1 MERRLK
7 MMIAGSIAVWV
18 PVSSAAQASPAAVD
32 LSKAY
37 RLKAEPKDDSP
48 PLPAPH
54 KFR

>member
-18 PVSSAAQASPAAVD
+18 PVSTAAQASPVVID
-32 LSKAY
+32 LGKAY
-37 RLKAEPKDDSP
+37 RLKAGPADESP
-48 PLPAPH
+48 VLPAPH

>member
-18 PVSSAAQASPAAVD
+18 PVSTAAQPSPAAVD
-32 LSKAY
+32 LNKAY
-37 RLKAEPKDDSP
+37 RLKTEPADESP
-48 PLPAPH
+48 VLPAPH